1 MNLGIVVNFYII
13 SEELV
18 KEKPSKRFIRQGE
31 NSGYL
36 VVSWFDGLGTPPHM
50 IML

>member
-1 MNLGIVVNFYII
+1 MLTFTLYQLIVPKFIVVQFNQ
-13 SEELV
+13 EELV

-36 VVSWFDGLGTPPHM
+36 VVS
-50 IML
+50 